1 MTTLVRW
8 NPMRDMRSLRNEM
21 NRLFE
26 EAFDEMPLNR
36 WQTSTNWGLA
46 VDVSEN
52 DEVFLITASV
62 PGVNPDDIE
71 ITISDN
77 VLTIKG
83 EFKSEETIEEEKY
96 HLRERRYGSFGRSLT
111 LPVAVN
117 ADEVDASY
125 ENGVL
130 KLEVP
135 KADEV
140 KPRRIQIQAHTNGRK
155 TIEGKV
161 N

>member
-1 MTTLVRW
+1 MTRLVRW
-8 NPMRDMRSLRNEM
+8 NPMQDMMSLRNEM

-26 EAFDEMPLNR
+26 QAFEDMPLSQ
-36 WQTSTNWGLA
+36 WQPSTNWGLA

-52 DEVFLITASV
+52 DEAFVVTASV

-83 EFKSEETIEEEKY
+83 EFKVDETVEDEKY

-117 ADEVDASY
+117 AEDVDANY

-130 KLEVP
+130 RLEVP
-135 KADEV
+135 KAEEV
-140 KPRRIQIQAHTNGRK
+140 KPRRIQIQTQTNGRK
-155 TIEGKV
+155 TIEG
-161 N
+161 

>member
-8 NPMRDMRSLRNEM
+8 NPMRDMMSLRDEM

-26 EAFDEMPLNR
+26 QAFEDMPLSR
-36 WQTSTNWGLA
+36 WQPSTSWGLA

-52 DEVFLITASV
+52 DDAFIITAPV

-83 EFKSEETIEEEKY
+83 EFKVDESIEEEKY
-96 HLRERRYGSFGRSLT
+96 HIRERRYGSFGRSLT
-111 LPVAVN
+111 LPVTVN
-117 ADEVDASY
+117 ADEVEASY

-130 KLEVP
+130 KLAVP

-140 KPRRIQIQAHTNGRK
+140 KPRRIQIHAQTNGHK
-155 TIEGKV
+155 TLEGQV
-161 N
+161 D